1 MHEIIEVE
9 NVTKEDRY
17 AVQLINMYT
26 QLATIQ
32 AGELEREISVF
43 GDPFDCGVMIR
54 GIIDQLQL
62 SSDSRELVLL
72 DYKTRLSKSLP
83 TEAQRKGT
91 ALQLMLY
98 KCLLDRITCG
108 VTGSELLFKHLKL
121 NSSRVLTRGPL
132 GYIHQCGLSSVLS
145 SSGSSSPG
153 DTCVTFGRVA
163 NSIMSLVVGLG
174 LPLVTSLVVQYE
186 HQESGEVLGVDH
198 VEYDECWMEREVG
211 RNLKFWEGEEP
222 AEGVEVEEA
231 WKCNSCQFKD
241 VCVWQLRRKLEN
253 SPAALPSASKE

>member
-1 MHEIIEVE
+1 MHEIVEVE
-9 NVTKEDRY
+9 SVTKEDRH
-17 AVQLINMYT
+17 AIQLINMYI
-26 QLATIQ
+26 QLAAIQ
-32 AGELEREISVF
+32 TGQLEREISVF
-43 GDPFDCGVMIR
+43 GDPIDCGVMIR

-62 SSDSRELVLL
+62 LSSNSRELVLL
-72 DYKTRLSKSLP
+72 DYKTRRSRSLP
-83 TEAQRKGT
+83 SEAQRKGT

-108 VTGSELLFKHLKL
+108 ITKSELLLKHLKL
-121 NSSRVLTRGPL
+121 NSSGVLTRGPME
-132 GYIHQCGLSSVLS
+132 YISQCGLSSIFS
-145 SSGSSSPG
+145 SSGSSSTE
-153 DTCVTFGRVA
+153 DTCLTFGRVA

-198 VEYDECWMEREVG
+198 VEYDECWMEREVE

-222 AEGVEVEEA
+222 AKGVEVEEA

-241 VCVWQLRRKLEN
+241 VCVWQLRRRLES
-253 SPAALPSASKE
+253 SPAALPSD